1 MTDAIL
7 TVEQMRAAEQ
17 AAMAAGTDGWELMQR
32 AGRGAAEW
40 VARIAAGRPVSV
52 LCGPGNNGG
61 DGYVIAETL
70 RRGGLGV
77 EVIAPLALKTETAQ
91 IARDHYAGDVASDA
105 MPRHAI
111 TVDCLFGYGLTR
123 AVEGQFTDLLEFIA
137 ASDCHKIA
145 IDVPSAVESDS
156 GAVLGPLPHYD
167 LTLALGAWK
176 LAHGLMPAMAA
187 MGARRLVPIGIDIP
201 DTGMQFASPPQLRA
215 PSPDEIGRA
224 HV

>member
-7 TVEQMRAAEQ
+7 AVEQMRAAEQ

-77 EVIAPLALKTETAQ
+77 EVIAPLAPRTETAQ
-91 IARDHYAGDVASDA
+91 IARDHYAGDVARDA
-105 MPRHAI
+105 MPRHAPSRDSWPTCSSI
-111 TVDCLFGYGLTR
+111 LPQVTVIKSLSTCP
-123 AVEGQFTDLLEFIA
+123 
-137 ASDCHKIA
+137 
-145 IDVPSAVESDS
+145 VPSKVTVEPYW
-156 GAVLGPLPHYD
+156 GPC
-167 LTLALGAWK
+167 
-176 LAHGLMPAMAA
+176 
-187 MGARRLVPIGIDIP
+187 PI
-201 DTGMQFASPPQLRA
+201 TT
-215 PSPDEIGRA
+215 
-224 HV
+224 

>member
-70 RRGGLGV
+70 RRGGLDRRFGCS
-77 EVIAPLALKTETAQ
+77 ASRAWLAAL
-91 IARDHYAGDVASDA
+91 RRSSRV
-105 MPRHAI
+105 R
-111 TVDCLFGYGLTR
+111 
-123 AVEGQFTDLLEFIA
+123 LE
-137 ASDCHKIA
+137 
-145 IDVPSAVESDS
+145 
-156 GAVLGPLPHYD
+156 VLGSRL
-167 LTLALGAWK
+167 
-176 LAHGLMPAMAA
+176 LM
-187 MGARRLVPIGIDIP
+187 L
-201 DTGMQFASPPQLRA
+201 
-215 PSPDEIGRA
+215 
-224 HV
+224 